1 MHKCWL
7 ISLQHFHHHQGPH
20 CQCPLFC
27 YCNGIL
33 VVFISLDFLLHNV
46 DNFSFLCI
54 YSNFELVSVG
64 IEIGNKNLSSGVFL
78 NRWSIGR
85 FCKSFFSPEETTAED
100 ISKVPMTLYVPGSCC
115 KNHISWVEPFVKT
128 LVEGKKSELTWK
140 KRIWKMKAKMT
151 SNAFRSNA

>member
-1 MHKCWL
+1 MSSFL
-7 ISLQHFHHHQGPH
+7 LLQWN
-20 CQCPLFC
+20 PL
-27 YCNGIL
+27 
-33 VVFISLDFLLHNV
+33 VFISLDFLLHNV

-115 KNHISWVEPFVKT
+115 KNHISWVKPFVKM
-128 LVEGKKSELTWK
+128 LVVGKKVNSHERKEFGRWK
-140 KRIWKMKAKMT
+140 QKWHRMLFVVMPKKKERIFTQIENK
-151 SNAFRSNA
+151 